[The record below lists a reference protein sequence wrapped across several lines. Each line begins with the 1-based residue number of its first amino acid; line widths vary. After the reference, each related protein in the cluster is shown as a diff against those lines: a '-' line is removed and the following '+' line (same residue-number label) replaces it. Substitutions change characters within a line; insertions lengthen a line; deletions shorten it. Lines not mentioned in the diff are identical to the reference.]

1 MSSAL
6 QLTPNVKLLLV
17 TLLVRIDPKDKGT
30 KSFETSTQNSTLEEL
45 IFQLNSVYTLILYIR
60 SPFQYY
66 PATFA

>member
-66 PATFA
+66 PANFA